1 LRLSKNRKE
10 NHLQYEFLPAALE
23 ITETPPSPLGRIVVW
38 TILAI
43 FIIAIIW
50 ASIGKVDVVA
60 VGRGKVIPDGR
71 LKVVQPF
78 EEGIISAIHIN
89 EGQKVKQGQVL
100 IELDSAM
107 KTVDVESIEKT
118 INTMEFENKLL
129 KNELMEGDIEELVL
143 KDVLS
148 EVVQQDLYELTKSKI
163 SENKAKQETF
173 KSLILQREAELKI
186 EQSTNQKLAN
196 NLAILKDKEQKYKVL
211 YEGGAIELQ
220 KWKDVIDEITLAEN
234 DLQIQY
240 AKVEQAESLLEV
252 ARKNLDNFKE
262 EIDTT
267 ILNLVVENDKKIT
280 ELKAQLTKSQ
290 RSVQYQLLTSPVDG
304 IVHGLSSN
312 TIGGIVTPAQPIM
325 NIVPDGTPLVVEVM
339 IANKDRGFV
348 DVGQEVGNKFDAFP
362 FQKYGTVKGEVVSIS
377 PDAFEDE
384 KLGSVFKMKISLDR
398 TTINLSGNN
407 FNITPGMAVTAEIM
421 TGKRRIIEFFL
432 DPIIKY
438 ADESLKLR

>member
-1 LRLSKNRKE
+1 MRLSKNRKE